1 MGGFW
6 YGAALPTV
14 TVNLV
19 LVEETKAGN
28 IGYSQSVVLDDDLPL
43 TVAGT
48 IFSSP
53 GPTRPDSVGWCEGAA
68 GY

>member
-6 YGAALPTV
+6 YGAALPAV

-43 TVAGT
+43 TFAGT
-48 IFSSP
+48 VSTSP
-53 GPTRPDSVGWCEGAA
+53 GTTRPDSVDWSERAA